1 MKQSIVLTKQLR
13 KAAEKKKLNQ
23 KQIANLAFFAH
34 TTTNGHFNGYPVP
47 AESAMSYNELFND
60 SELAFHLGQEFLGL
74 IGLATGCKVKMDPLA
89 LVALIGREE
98 SQRERL
104 EADKEI
110 ACLMATPIEGWTNEQ
125 KEDLWQ
131 YLNEYLDELL
141 FENSLICKQLELIN
155 MSFMNLV
162 EERIPYW
169 KSQGWI
175 E

>member
-13 KAAEKKKLNQ
+13 KVAEKKKLNQ

-74 IGLATGCKVKMDPLA
+74 IGLATGCKVKKDPLA
-89 LVALIGREE
+89 LAALKKREE
-98 SQRERL
+98 RER
-104 EADKEI
+104 EAIEIEKEI
-110 ACLMATPIEGWTNEQ
+110 ACLMATPVDELTNQE
-125 KEDLWQ
+125 KEDIWQ
-131 YLNEYLDELL
+131 YCNAYSNELL
-141 FENSLICKQLELIN
+141 FDISLICKQLEILGL
-155 MSFMNLV
+155 SFMDLMKA
-162 EERIPYW
+162 RRPQW
-169 KSQGWI
+169 KKQKWI